1 LGLVVVVVVGFLL
14 DGRVRGPGD
23 RALAEDVAR
32 GMAGDGIQTHQ
43 IELVPTPESSPRIL
57 HSVRRLED
65 SPHTARLESEFVETA
80 AGSPVTAACVATL
93 AAQVQTV
100 VERESL
106 DLLHAIGAG
115 LAGRVAL
122 ALQEQSGL
130 PYCVTP
136 RAMDLAATGA
146 MHEETRAVL
155 RAARHVVLFD
165 EAWGPAVEA
174 AFPARAGETPLRSR
188 ILRRGVD
195 LELFK
200 PVPRQER
207 RGAAARLANRREL
220 ASRLQDIDWDRGCI
234 VLCVQDAADSEGF
247 ANFLFA
253 LPELMRQQLQLQVLV
268 VSVGAA
274 AAAVDQLRAA
284 LAAGRPEGLQNV
296 LQTSERYQP
305 LLDHL
310 ERLHA
315 EGRTESWWT
324 SAARLEPE
332 RRVRY
337 TGELSRTEFANL
349 VALADVVV
357 VPGAHPL
364 GNAHVLREALA
375 CGVPAV
381 AHAGAGTGAL
391 AQLVADE
398 ISPEIA
404 SLCVLRDGASA
415 VAELEEKLGRFVR
428 LRPELG
434 ERLRALAV
442 RKFDGRQTAADL
454 RRLYAVPARAA
465 AARS

>member
-1 LGLVVVVVVGFLL
+1 VA
-14 DGRVRGPGD
+14 R
-23 RALAEDVAR
+23 LAEQV
-32 GMAGDGIQTHQ
+32 HQ
-43 IELVPTPESSPRIL
+43 LVE
-57 HSVRRLED
+57 
-65 SPHTARLESEFVETA
+65 
-80 AGSPVTAACVATL
+80 
-93 AAQVQTV
+93 AQ
-100 VERESL
+100 SIG
-106 DLLHAIGAG
+106 LLHAIGTG
-115 LAGRVAL
+115 LAGRVAR
-122 ALQEQSGL
+122 AVQDRAGL

-136 RAMDLAATGA
+136 HAADLTGGPEA
-146 MHEETRAVL
+146 RDEARAVL
-155 RAARHVVLFD
+155 RAARHVVLF
-165 EAWGPAVEA
+165 EESWGPAVEA
-174 AFPARAGETPLRSR
+174 AFPARAGEAPLRWR

-207 RGAAARLANRREL
+207 RNAAARLAVRPEL
-220 ASRLQDIDWDRGCI
+220 AQRLQGIDWERGC
-234 VLCVQDAADSEGF
+234 VALCVQHRADAEGF
-247 ANFLFA
+247 ATFLFA

-268 VSVGAA
+268 VSIGEAP
-274 AAAVDQLRAA
+274 AAVDQLRAA
-284 LAAGRPEGLQNV
+284 LAAGRPEGLQAV

-315 EGRTESWWT
+315 EGRTASWWK

-337 TGELSRTEFANL
+337 TGELSRDEFAHL

-357 VPGAHPL
+357 LPSMHPWGGAHVP
-364 GNAHVLREALA
+364 REALA

-381 AHAGAGTGAL
+381 AAKQGGTAGL
-391 AQLVADE
+391 AQLLADE

-404 SLCVLRDGASA
+404 ALCILRDDAPA
-415 VAELEEKLGRFVR
+415 VLEMEEKLGRFIR

-454 RRLYAVPARAA
+454 RRLYGLPGRATVARV
-465 AARS
+465 